1 LNSLP
6 RIAGENTIFPSPR
19 GSNISDSTLSKLMR
33 EMRNNG
39 EFSSPGV
46 PHGFRS
52 SLRDWA
58 AELTNYPE
66 ELRKVATMHTVGDA
80 VQQAYQRTDLLEKRR
95 DLMKDWATYLDNA

>member
-1 LNSLP
+1 
-6 RIAGENTIFPSPR
+6 
-19 GSNISDSTLSKLMR
+19 MR

-39 EFSSPGV
+39 EFSYPGV